1 MHDEAHAA
9 PAADAFA
16 SGHDAAPQAGSGGEA
31 SFGPAQ
37 IECDGR
43 LWPSNAMVAD
53 DLPPFDED
61 MPHPDELDRASPDPA
76 EPGPAEALAFIDAR
90 LAELSQVD
98 WDGWLAADPE
108 AAQAAIAEAE
118 TLSAVREDAAAAVDA
133 EHAERLEQ
141 AHAELARDIEG
152 WSPELQ
158 RELSVFGQARG
169 FSVDE
174 LAAIE
179 DPREVKVLHLA
190 MLGERLLAE
199 QAHARRFGGFRPPV
213 QLGGQGH
220 PGHLP
225 SDRQGTDAWMK
236 ARQAQLRKARR

>member
-9 PAADAFA
+9 PAADEFA
-16 SGHDAAPQAGSGGEA
+16 SGQDVAPQPGPGGEA

-37 IECDGR
+37 VEYDGR
-43 LWPSNAMVAD
+43 LWPSNEPVEE

-61 MPHPDELDRASPDPA
+61 MPHPHEPDWAPSPA

-90 LAELSQVD
+90 LAELAQVD

-118 TLSAVREDAAAAVDA
+118 TLSAARADAAAAVDA
-133 EHAERLEQ
+133 EHARRLEQ

-158 RELSVFGQARG
+158 RELSAFGQARG
-169 FSVDE
+169 FSADE